1 MGTVLVTVN
10 IKSELDV
17 VFVRQRARQIAA
29 LIQFDSLDQTRIST
43 SVSEI
48 ARNAFLYAK
57 GGRAQFLLA
66 GSVPERLVI
75 RVSDRG
81 PGIADLRAILAGHYH
96 SKTGMGLGI
105 AGSRKLMDTFD
116 AESIEG
122 TGTTVEMSKTLP
134 AHVRH
139 ATPELVALIGTELA
153 KLLPAGPLEEIRQQN
168 IELLRTLD
176 DLKARQLQIDQM
188 YRDLSTAHRQV
199 VDSNS
204 QLETEARALQ
214 RTTAAERAARAE
226 AEAAVALR
234 EDLLAIVSHDLRTPL
249 GSIMASVTALHHYLP
264 KGSVNEAMI
273 RKSTNIIARSAQR
286 MNSLVADLLD
296 MAAIRTSTLRI
307 EPRPVAVRELIQ
319 ESHDVLEPLAAQ
331 TDVRITSDAANELW
345 VSCDRE
351 RALQI
356 LSNLLSNAIKF
367 TSGGGVICLEAV
379 DCGTEV
385 LFSVSDTGCGMPPQ
399 DLPHVFDRFWQAQHE
414 HGGIGLGLSI
424 VAGLVQAHGGRV
436 WAESELGVGSKF
448 YFTLVRAQAP
458 V

>member
-1 MGTVLVTVN
+1 MRTVLVTIN
-10 IKSELDV
+10 IQSELDV
-17 VFVRQRARQIAA
+17 VFARQRARQIAA
-29 LIQFDSLDQTRIST
+29 LIQFDTLDQTRIST

-57 GGRAQFLLA
+57 GGRAQFLFA
-66 GSVPERLVI
+66 GSVPERLII
-75 RVSDRG
+75 RISDRG
-81 PGIADLRAILAGHYH
+81 PGIADLPAVLAGHYQ
-96 SKTGMGLGI
+96 STTGMGLGI

-116 AESIEG
+116 AESVEG
-122 TGTTVEMSKTLP
+122 TGTTVEMSKALP
-134 AHVRH
+134 AHVPH
-139 ATPELVALIGTELA
+139 ATPELVALIGAELA
-153 KLLPAGPLEEIRQQN
+153 KVLPAGPLEEIRQQN

-176 DLKARQLQIDQM
+176 DLKSRQLQIDQM
-188 YRDLSTAHRQV
+188 YRDLSAAHRQV

-214 RTTAAERAARAE
+214 RTTEAERAARAE

-249 GSIMASVTALHHYLP
+249 ASIMASAAAIHHSLP
-264 KGSVNEAMI
+264 KGTVDEALI

-296 MAAIRTSTLRI
+296 MARIRTATLRI

-331 TDVRITSDAANELW
+331 TDVRITSVAANELW
-345 VSCDRE
+345 VSCDKE

-367 TSGGGVICLEAV
+367 TPGGGVICLEAV

-414 HGGIGLGLSI
+414 YGGIGLGLSI